1 MTEDQKE
8 IVEAMKGRMKF
19 LYWDAMDFRREF
31 LDRRKEADEMLHW
44 LDNIWFW
51 LCRVENEDASE
62 MDKQS
67 A

>member
-8 IVEAMKGRMKF
+8 VIEAMKGRMKF
-19 LYWDAMDFRREF
+19 LYWDAMDIRREF
-31 LDRRKEADEMLHW
+31 LDKRKEADEMLHW

-51 LCRVENEDASE
+51 LCQLEKVDASE